1 LLGLIVKITLDNP
14 KAIGTLIRATRK
26 VEGMRQDD
34 VAGAVGVSDVFL
46 GRLENGA
53 TGARLDKVF
62 QVLTQLGLKLH
73 ADVTDAVAVKF
84 ADLERRRAKSTSK
97 RLANRKPR

>member
-1 LLGLIVKITLDNP
+1 MRIVIDSP
-14 KAIGTLIRATRK
+14 KAIGALIRATRK
-26 VEGMRQDD
+26 AEGVRQDD

-53 TGARLDKVF
+53 PGARLDKVF
-62 QVLTQLGLKLH
+62 QVLNQLGLKLH
-73 ADVTDAVAVKF
+73 AEVSDAVAAKF
-84 ADLERRRAKSTSK
+84 ADLERRDGSTKSTSK